1 MLRNT
6 HPYTPIH
13 HVRLNPQIIYI
24 SYIEFA
30 DLLRF

>member
-13 HVRLNPQIIYI
+13 RVELNPQIIYI
-24 SYIEFA
+24 FYIEFA

>member
-6 HPYTPIH
+6 HPYTHIH
-13 HVRLNPQIIYI
+13 RVRLNSQIIYI